1 MTGSAAAT
9 GAGEDLLR
17 EINEGLTGDS
27 NSSSSSSSS
36 SGNEIRAQ
44 KDMLKRL
51 EKENQHLRCVLAGND
66 DTSSKSEQD
75 SVDLEKRIHDM
86 LGDRLEST
94 VERVLDKIMNKKKN
108 SGGGVRDAIKRKHT
122 KKTKDLLNQIEDDL
136 EDLV

>member
-51 EKENQHLRCVLAGND
+51 EKENQHLRRVLAGND
-66 DTSSKSEQD
+66 ETSSKSEQD

-94 VERVLDKIMNKKKN
+94 VGRVLDKIMNKKKN
-108 SGGGVRDAIKRKHT
+108 SSGGGGVRDAIKRKHT
-122 KKTKDLLNQIEDDL
+122 KKTKL
-136 EDLV
+136 